1 MAPILKDVS
10 GSGPA
15 AAAAAE
21 NDPEVPALASL
32 AKACCSEA
40 YRHVASESIQIHG
53 GVGFTWENDTHLYFK
68 RARSSE
74 LLLGDPAS
82 HRERMLAKWEIA

>member
-1 MAPILKDVS
+1 M
-10 GSGPA
+10 
-15 AAAAAE
+15 
-21 NDPEVPALASL
+21 
-32 AKACCSEA
+32 
-40 YRHVASESIQIHG
+40 ASESIQIHG